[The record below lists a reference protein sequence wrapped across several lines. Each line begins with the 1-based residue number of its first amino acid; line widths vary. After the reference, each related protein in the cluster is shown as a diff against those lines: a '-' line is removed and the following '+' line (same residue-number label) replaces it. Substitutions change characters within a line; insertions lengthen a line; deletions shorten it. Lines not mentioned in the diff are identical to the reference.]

1 MKDLVLKWIAKFYN
15 LGEISDL
22 VTLLNQP
29 EYLWHSVGWTT
40 MLLIGII
47 LLSMLIWWTTK
58 ELFISIMTAFAKKTK
73 TLFDDLLVEN
83 KFFNIVAHLIPL
95 LFLDYFL
102 SIAFFLY
109 PKIYDITERLNE
121 VLIAIVILIAIK
133 KFLNTFGDFLKDK
146 KFFIGKPIKS
156 YVQTINIVLTLFFV
170 VIILSLVTGQTP
182 VFFLTSLGAMT
193 AIIILIFKDTIL
205 GFVGSIQMAANDM
218 VRVGDWI
225 TMEKYDADGDV
236 IEISLNTVKVQN
248 WDMTITTIPTYSFIS
263 ESFKN
268 WRGMSD
274 SGGRRIS
281 RNINI
286 QISTIK
292 FATPELIEKLKN
304 IHFLKDFVI
313 QREEQI
319 KKYNIENHLRDD
331 QITARKQTNIGLFRK
346 YLTFYLKNHKSIHQ
360 DMTLM
365 VRQLPPSELGVPIQ
379 VYCFTK
385 TTNWI
390 EYEGIM
396 CDIFDHIFAVIKEF
410 ELHIHEAP
418 TGEDL
423 KTMVPF
429 LSQTKKA

>member
-1 MKDLVLKWIAKFYN
+1 MKNLVLKWIAKFYN
-15 LGEISDL
+15 LSEISDL
-22 VTLLNQP
+22 VALLNQP
-29 EYLWHSVGWTT
+29 EYLWHSLGWTT
-40 MLLIGII
+40 IVVLGII

-58 ELFISIMTAFAKKTK
+58 EIFISIMSAFAKKTK

-109 PKIYDITERLNE
+109 PKIYNIVERLNE

-133 KFLNTFGDFLKDK
+133 KFLNTAGDFLKNK

-156 YVQTINIVLTLFFV
+156 YVQTINIVLTLFFG
-170 VIILSLVTGQTP
+170 VIILSLLTGQSP

-193 AIIILIFKDTIL
+193 AIILLIFKDTIL

-218 VRVGDWI
+218 VRIGDWI

-236 IEISLNTVKVQN
+236 IEITLNTVKVQN

-268 WRGMSD
+268 WRGMSN

-281 RNINI
+281 RNIHI
-286 QISTIK
+286 QINSVK
-292 FATPELIEKLKN
+292 FATPTLIEKLKQ
-304 IHFLKDFVI
+304 IKFLNGFI
-313 QREEQI
+313 EQREQEI
-319 KKYNIENHLRDD
+319 KQYNIENNLSID
-331 QITARKQTNIGLFRK
+331 QINARKQTNIGLFRK
-346 YLTFYLKNHKSIHQ
+346 YLTFYLQHHHKIHQ
-360 DMTLM
+360 NMTLM
-365 VRQLPPSELGVPIQ
+365 VRQLASTEKGVPIQ
-379 VYCFTK
+379 IYCFTN
-385 TTNWI
+385 TTNWV

-396 CDIFDHIFAVIKEF
+396 SDIFDHIFAVTKEF

-423 KTMVPF
+423 KSMAPYF
-429 LSQTKKA
+429 NPSKKE